1 MLLQQAT
8 RSTLT
13 LPSDV
18 ALSAAEEFDK
28 LLSGFTATGFLAD
41 FNQAAW
47 QAIEDDGWL
56 VIGQESAGA
65 SLDLLDLVEL
75 AIVWGRHL
83 IPAPFINTVIAQ
95 RWMGPRAA
103 SSRCGFTYSLAPVTG
118 ALTPFGSLEGTT
130 FLSSIGPS
138 GAQTGHLAATGVDD
152 FAPSLPLTEASLGTR
167 CDPEVAR
174 ETIVLHA
181 AVAIG
186 ICEALLTKTVDYAN
200 FRKAYGQ
207 EIGKFQAIRH
217 RMADVH
223 RDIEACRGLL
233 LTAVNEK
240 EHATGACRLIA
251 KLSRGMVEACLQTH
265 GAIGFTWDL
274 GIHRYL
280 RHTIALDKLLASY
293 ARATAPGQR

>member
-1 MLLQQAT
+1 MLQQAT

-28 LLSGFTATGFLAD
+28 LLSDFTAKGLLAEFD
-41 FNQAAW
+41 EAAW
-47 QAIEDDGWL
+47 RAMEDGGWL
-56 VIGQESAGA
+56 VAGKDSEGA
-65 SLDLLDLVEL
+65 SLDLLDLIEL

-83 IPAPFINTVIAQ
+83 IPAPFISTVIAQ
-95 RWMGPRAA
+95 RWMGVNAA
-103 SSRCGFTYSLAPVTG
+103 SSRRGFTYSLAPVAG
-118 ALTPFGSLEGTT
+118 ALAPFGSLAGTT
-130 FLSSIGPS
+130 FLSSIGPN
-138 GAQTGHLAATGVDD
+138 GAQTGLIAATGVDD
-152 FAPSLPLTEASLGTR
+152 FAPSLPLTEVAVGTR

-181 AVAIG
+181 AVAVG
-186 ICEALLTKTVDYAN
+186 ICEALLKKTVDYAN
-200 FRKAYGQ
+200 FRKAYDQ

-233 LTAVNEK
+233 LTAVNDK
-240 EHATGACRLIA
+240 ERGTGACRLIA

-293 ARATAPGQR
+293 ARAAAPVPG